1 MLGVSVLVPLLLM
14 VLLALL
20 NIPIWIALLG
30 GCLTWYLYFEP
41 SVAPQI
47 LAQKLGSMCESNA
60 YLAIPYFV
68 MAGACMNYSGISSRL
83 MDLAEAL
90 VGHLTGG
97 LGLVNVLL
105 STLMGGV
112 SGSAVADAALETK
125 ILVPQ
130 MIKRGYDKDFSAA
143 VTIGSALITPV
154 IPPGMG
160 LIMFGFMTS
169 TSVGRLFAAG
179 YVPGLMAMAFQ
190 MVYVYFYSK
199 KHGYGSG
206 REHGTPFLEILRLLG
221 HSIWALLLPF
231 GIILGIRFGVMT
243 ATEAGALCV
252 WYSLFVG
259 IVIYREFKFKD
270 FLPMMKESVLGVG
283 TVMILVCAAS
293 CLSYFLTYE
302 GVVLQFKDWIL
313 GQNMTSAG
321 FLIMTCVVLLL
332 IGMFIEG
339 SPSMII
345 LSPLLTP
352 IAVALGIDPVH
363 YGIIFNF
370 AIGIGNMTPPFGL
383 VLYQVAGL
391 MDIPLTRLSKK
402 VLPFCAIMIAI
413 LFILCF
419 IPKIVL
425 FLPNLI
431 YGA

>member
-1 MLGVSVLVPLLLM
+1 MGLSVAVPLILM
-14 VLLALL
+14 VVLAVCD
-20 NIPIWIALLG
+20 IPIWIALLG

-41 SVAPQI
+41 TVAPQI

-83 MDLAEAL
+83 MDLADAL
-90 VGHLTGG
+90 VGHFTGG

-125 ILVPQ
+125 ILVPE
-130 MIKRGYDKDFSAA
+130 MLKHGYDEDFSAA

-160 LIMFGFMTS
+160 MIMFGFMTS
-169 TSVGRLFAAG
+169 TSIGRLFAAG
-179 YVPGLMAMAFQ
+179 YVPGILSMILQ
-190 MVYVYFYSK
+190 MIYVYLYSK
-199 KHGYGSG
+199 KHGYGGG
-206 REHGTPFLEILRLLG
+206 RKRAPFGEVVKLFIR
-221 HSIWALLLPF
+221 SIWALFLPF

-259 IVIYREFKFKD
+259 IFIYREFKFKD
-270 FLPMMKESVLGVG
+270 HFLKTMEESVLGVG
-283 TVMILVCAAS
+283 TIMILVCAAS

-302 GVVLQFKDWIL
+302 GVIFAFKDWIL
-313 GQNMTSAG
+313 AQNMGRYG
-321 FLIMTCVVLLL
+321 FLIMTCCVLLI

-345 LSPLLTP
+345 LSPILTP
-352 IAVALGIDPVH
+352 IAIELGIDPVH

-391 MDIPLTRLSKK
+391 MGIPLTRLSKK
-402 VLPFCAIMIAI
+402 VLPFCGIMIFV
-413 LFILCF
+413 LFLLCF
-419 IPKIVL
+419 IPDIVL

-431 YGA
+431 YG

>member
-1 MLGVSVLVPLLLM
+1 MSASVLVPLLLM
-14 VLLALL
+14 VFLALL
-20 NIPIWIALLG
+20 NLPIWLAILG

-83 MDLAEAL
+83 MDLADAL

-125 ILVPQ
+125 ILVPE
-130 MIKRGYDKDFSAA
+130 MLKHGYDEDFSAA

-179 YVPGLMAMAFQ
+179 YVPGLLSMICQ
-190 MVYVYFYSK
+190 MIYVYFYSK
-199 KHGYGSG
+199 KHHYGGG
-206 REHGTPFLEILRLLG
+206 RDHGTPFLEIMKLLG
-221 HSIWALLLPF
+221 RSIWALLLPF
-231 GIILGIRFGVMT
+231 GIIMGIRFGVMT

-252 WYSLFVG
+252 WYSLLVG
-259 IVIYREFKFKD
+259 IVIYHEFRMKD
-270 FLPMMKESVLGVG
+270 FLPVMKESVLGVG
-283 TVMILVCAAS
+283 TVMILVCSAS

-302 GVVLQFKDWIL
+302 GLVLRFKDWIL
-313 GQNMTSAG
+313 AQEMSKAG
-321 FLIMTCVVLLL
+321 FLIMTCLVLLV

-352 IAVALGIDPVH
+352 IAVAMGIDPVH

-370 AIGIGNMTPPFGL
+370 AVGIGNMTPPFGL
-383 VLYQVAGL
+383 VLYQVSGL
-391 MDIPLTRLSKK
+391 MGIPLVRLSKK
-402 VLPFCAIMIAI
+402 VLPFCAIMIGI
-413 LFILCF
+413 LFLLCF
-419 IPKIVL
+419 IPKVVL

-431 YGA
+431 YG

>member
-1 MLGVSVLVPLLLM
+1 MGASVLVPLLLM
-14 VLLALL
+14 VFLALL

-30 GCLTWYLYFEP
+30 GCLTWYMYFEP
-41 SVAPQI
+41 TIAPQI

-125 ILVPQ
+125 ILVPE
-130 MIKRGYDKDFSAA
+130 MLKHGYDEDFSAA

-179 YVPGLMAMAFQ
+179 YVPGLMAMVCQ
-190 MVYVYFYSK
+190 MVYVYFYSR
-199 KHGYGSG
+199 KHHYGSG
-206 REHGTPFLEILRLLG
+206 RTTATPFLQIMKLLG
-221 HSIWALLLPF
+221 RSIWALLLPF

-259 IVIYREFKFKD
+259 LVIYKEFKIREHF
-270 FLPMMKESVLGVG
+270 FPMMKESVLGVG
-283 TVMILVCAAS
+283 TIMILVCSAS
-293 CLSYFLTYE
+293 CLSFFLTYE
-302 GVVLQFKDWIL
+302 GLVLKFKDWII

-321 FLIMTCVVLLL
+321 FMVMTCVVLLI

-345 LSPLLTP
+345 LAPLLTP
-352 IAVALGIDPVH
+352 IAVELGIDPVH
-363 YGIIFNF
+363 YGIVFNF
-370 AIGIGNMTPPFGL
+370 AVGIGNMTPPFGL

-391 MDIPLTRLSKK
+391 MGIPLTRLSKK
-402 VLPFCAIMIAI
+402 VLPFCVIMISI

-419 IPKIVL
+419 IPKVVL
-425 FLPNLI
+425 FIPNLI

>member
-1 MLGVSVLVPLLLM
+1 MGVSVLVPLLLM
-14 VLLALL
+14 VVLALL
-20 NIPIWIALLG
+20 NLPIWLALLG

-41 SVAPQI
+41 DVAPQI

-125 ILVPQ
+125 ILVPE
-130 MIKRGYDKDFSAA
+130 MLKHGYDEDFSAA

-160 LIMFGFMTS
+160 MIMFGFMTS

-179 YVPGLMAMAFQ
+179 YVPGLLAMICQ
-190 MVYVYFYSK
+190 MIYVYFYSK
-199 KHGYGSG
+199 KHKYGSG
-206 REHGTPFLEILRLLG
+206 REHGTPFLEVLKLLG
-221 HSIWALLLPF
+221 RSIWALLLPF
-231 GIILGIRFGVMT
+231 GIIMGIRFGVMT

-259 IVIYREFKFKD
+259 IVIYREFSFRHD
-270 FLPMMKESVLGVG
+270 FLKTMKESVLGVG

-302 GVVLQFKDWIL
+302 GIVMSFKDWIL
-313 GQNMTSAG
+313 AQQMSKNA
-321 FLIMTCVVLLL
+321 FLIVTCVVLLF

-345 LSPLLTP
+345 LAPLLTP
-352 IAVALGIDPVH
+352 IAVAMGIDPVH

-370 AIGIGNMTPPFGL
+370 AVGIGNMTPPFGL
-383 VLYQVAGL
+383 VLYQVGGL
-391 MDIPLTRLSKK
+391 MGIPLTRLSKK
-402 VLPFCAIMIAI
+402 VLPFCAIMIGI
-413 LFILCF
+413 LFLLCF
-419 IPKIVL
+419 IPDIVL

-431 YGA
+431 YG